1 MALSFGCDPLPAVR
15 LSQPIT
21 AKSEKESPCNNEV
34 QYEPPGQCKPP
45 LSEKKCRI
53 KGKTMLHESAK
64 EVSHEEN
71 AQKEK
76 VRRSCK
82 KNAQSFIH
90 GSTIISKKDCDTRG
104 VWGNVSHPEGETHD
118 YDRD

>member
-1 MALSFGCDPLPAVR
+1 MALSFSCDPL
-15 LSQPIT
+15 L

-71 AQKEK
+71 AQEEK
-76 VRRSCK
+76 VRKSCQN
-82 KNAQSFIH
+82 NAQ
-90 GSTIISKKDCDTRG
+90 KALNMRLNMQRL
-104 VWGNVSHPEGETHD
+104 WGE
-118 YDRD
+118 YILW